1 MGVPLFVCV
10 WLDSLTN
17 IKKKSNACK
26 HEAPSVAR
34 ESRKGLMS
42 SRERRPFSSRAH
54 TRTLTSVYLY
64 AHDKKTSES
73 IFVPANVCCSAF
85 SCPTYYLSNRKRSIA
100 FIACC
105 RIVADE
111 MHSKGMV
118 IIIARRC
125 LLRNATPQGVRSER
139 VNAVKALSS
148 VGRIKS
154 QF

>member
-1 MGVPLFVCV
+1 MFVFGH
-10 WLDSLTN
+10 DSFTN
-17 IKKKSNACK
+17 MTQKSNECKRGAPGAAC
-26 HEAPSVAR
+26 EC
-34 ESRKGLMS
+34 RKGLTS

-54 TRTLTSVYLY
+54 SRILTSVDLY
-64 AHDKKTSES
+64 AHDKKPRES
-73 IFVPANVCCSAF
+73 IFVPANAYCSAL
-85 SCPTYYLSNRKRSIA
+85 SLQTYFLSNRKRSIA

-125 LLRNATPQGVRSER
+125 LPRNATPQGVRSER